1 MHSKIKSTG
10 QLKDQS
16 LRDEINDSFIT
27 MLFKYAFVYHRA
39 MYLPQYTEVPH
50 AAVTPYDELRVY
62 CHVRCCR
69 FGLNERCNVITYVA
83 DYRSHI
89 FHYEKLTF

>member
-1 MHSKIKSTG
+1 
-10 QLKDQS
+10 
-16 LRDEINDSFIT
+16 
-27 MLFKYAFVYHRA
+27 
-39 MYLPQYTEVPH
+39 MYLPQNAEVPH

-89 FHYEKLTF
+89 FHYEKF